1 MIPQIPKAF
10 DFKNIYFYAQAI
22 IKYSTEFRET
32 VASVGTLQEII
43 HLSHLEV
50 VWRESLRIH
59 APSAVS
65 KVTVSIQRQLRSLE

>member
-50 VWRESLRIH
+50 V
-59 APSAVS
+59 
-65 KVTVSIQRQLRSLE
+65 